1 MWCPC
6 PEWDPLFKKRK
17 ALFLPLQSLS
27 HTSHC
32 SFGSS
37 CRPLGRRGNLFQIK
51 KRPLS
56 FSAFY
61 LALCASATLTSLQ
74 FQKHNKYAFGMS
86 QQLLIVTDRCSYQLA
101 TPLTSSPPQVSVQ
114 VLPLKGFRTSLI
126 KQCLLPS
133 IPSSVLCFFTACN
146 TKTGSG
152 EYLLTQ
158 YLSQN

>member
-1 MWCPC
+1 MGKLGVSWTFIWTVWCPC

-37 CRPLGRRGNLFQIK
+37 CRPLGRLGNLFQIK

-56 FSAFY
+56 FSTFY

-86 QQLLIVTDRCSYQLA
+86 HLLLNVTDRCSYQLV
-101 TPLTSSPPQVSVQ
+101 PL
-114 VLPLKGFRTSLI
+114 
-126 KQCLLPS
+126 LLPHLLRS
-133 IPSSVLCFFTACN
+133 LFRY
-146 TKTGSG
+146 
-152 EYLLTQ
+152 YL
-158 YLSQN
+158 